1 MSEDDFGKL
10 SYKFYNLN
18 EGEHLLTFRA
28 WDIYNN
34 SSSTTIR
41 FNVVKGKII
50 DIENVVNYPNPMS
63 DNTNFTFEHN
73 QKDNEIEIEIRIYDV
88 VGQLVKCIEETSYG
102 TTARINPISW
112 DGTSDSGDKLPAG
125 IYIYNVTVTNNQNEK
140 TSGYSKLI
148 IK

>member
-1 MSEDDFGKL
+1 M
-10 SYKFYNLN
+10 
-18 EGEHLLTFRA
+18 
-28 WDIYNN
+28 
-34 SSSTTIR
+34 
-41 FNVVKGKII
+41 
-50 DIENVVNYPNPMS
+50 
-63 DNTNFTFEHN
+63 
-73 QKDNEIEIEIRIYDV
+73 
-88 VGQLVKCIEETSYG
+88 EETSYG

>member
-1 MSEDDFGKL
+1 V
-10 SYKFYNLN
+10 SYKLYNLN
-18 EGEHLLTFRA
+18 EGEHQLTFRA

-34 SSSTTIR
+34 SNTATIR

-50 DIENVVNYPNPMS
+50 NIENVANYPNPMS

-73 QKDNEIEIEIRIYDV
+73 QKDNEINIQIRIYNV
-88 VGQLVKCIEETSYG
+88 IGQLVRTIEEDRYG
-102 TTARINPISW
+102 TTVRISPICW
-112 DGTSDSGDKLPAG
+112 DGTSDNGDKLPAG
-125 IYIYNVTVTNNQNEK
+125 IYIYYVTVTNSNNEK